1 MSDARRLVDKLW
13 SYCNVL
19 RDDGVGTIEYTEQLT
34 YLLFLKMAHER
45 ETRRLKPERI
55 VPPHCSWQRLLDAD
69 GDELEITYR
78 HILEDLARE
87 PGTLGT
93 IFRKAQNRIQD
104 PAKLKRLIVD
114 LIDKENWS
122 ATGTDI
128 KGDAYESLLA
138 KGAEDIKSGAGQY
151 FTPRALIQAMVDCVR
166 PTVADMVVDP
176 AAGTG
181 GFLLAAHEFASRGAE
196 TLTPT
201 ERFHL
206 REKFV
211 HGVELVDGTARLAA
225 MNLLLHGIGTP
236 NGDSLIEV
244 KDSLIADPGKR
255 WSVVLSNPPFGRKS
269 SLTMV
274 GADGRETREDRE
286 IERQDF
292 VVTTSNK
299 QLNFLQHIATI
310 LDINGR
316 AAVVLPDNVLFE
328 GAAGETL
335 RRRML
340 RDFDL
345 HTMLR
350 LPTGI
355 FYAQGVKANVLFFDK
370 RPAAE
375 QPWTEKLWVYDLR
388 TNQHFTLK
396 QNPLLRRHL
405 DDFVDCYAP
414 GKPRSERVESE
425 RFRALTYD
433 ELISRDKANLDITW
447 LRDESLE
454 DIDNLQAPE
463 VIARE
468 IVEDLTAALAE
479 FEAVAV
485 ALETSVG
492 SQINDA
498 PEPKLDEA

>member
-1 MSDARRLVDKLW
+1 MADARRLVDKLW

-19 RDDGVGTIEYTEQLT
+19 RDDGVGTLEYTEQLT

-45 ETRRLKPERI
+45 ATRAWQPERI
-55 VPPHCSWQRLLDAD
+55 VPEEFSWQRLLDAD
-69 GDELEITYR
+69 GIALEVEYTR
-78 HILEDLARE
+78 ILLGLARE

-104 PAKLKRLIVD
+104 PAKLKRLIHD
-114 LIDKENWS
+114 LIDAEQWS
-122 ATGTDI
+122 QAGVDI
-128 KGDAYESLLA
+128 KGDAYESLLSR
-138 KGAEDIKSGAGQY
+138 GAEDVKSGAGQY
-151 FTPRALIQAMVDCVR
+151 FTPRALIQAVVDCVQ
-166 PTVADMVVDP
+166 PTVRDTVTDP

-181 GFLLAAHEFASRGAE
+181 GFLLAAHASASRDASSMD
-196 TLTPT
+196 PT
-201 ERFHL
+201 ERTHL
-206 REKFV
+206 RDGFV

-225 MNLLLHGIGTP
+225 MNLLLHGIGQP
-236 NGDSLIEV
+236 NGESLIEV
-244 KDSLIADPGKR
+244 KDSLIADPGRR

-274 GADGRETREDRE
+274 GADGREAREDLE

-292 VVTTSNK
+292 VVTSSNK
-299 QLNFLQHIATI
+299 QLNFVQHIMTI

-328 GAAGETL
+328 GGAGETL
-335 RRRML
+335 RQRLL

-355 FYAQGVKANVLFFDK
+355 FYAQGVKANVLFFNK
-370 RPAAE
+370 KPAAE
-375 QPWTEKLWVYDLR
+375 HPWTERVWVYDLR

-396 QNPLLRRHL
+396 QNPLTRAAL
-405 DDFVDCYAP
+405 DEFVGCYAP
-414 GKPRSERVESE
+414 GRPRSERVESE
-425 RFRALTYD
+425 RFRSFGYD
-433 ELISRDKANLDITW
+433 DLVARDKANLDLTW

-454 DIDNLQAPE
+454 DLDNLPAPE

-479 FEAVAV
+479 FEAVAA
-485 ALETSVG
+485 ALEAA
-492 SQINDA
+492 A
-498 PEPKLDEA
+498 PAEPGNAP

>member
-1 MSDARRLVDKLW
+1 VSEGRRLVEKLW

-45 ETRRLKPERI
+45 ETRQLQPEQI
-55 VPPHCSWQRLLDAD
+55 VPENCSWQRLLDAD
-69 GDELEITYR
+69 GDDLEVTYR
-78 HILEDLARE
+78 RILETLGKE
-87 PGTLGT
+87 PGTLGV

-114 LIDKENWS
+114 LIEKENWS

-128 KGDAYESLLA
+128 KGDAYEELLS

-151 FTPRALIQAMVDCVR
+151 FTPRSLIQAMVDCVQ
-166 PTVADMVVDP
+166 PTIRDSVVDP
-176 AAGTG
+176 AAGTA
-181 GFLLAAHEFASRGAE
+181 GFLLAAHDFASTDAE
-196 TLTPT
+196 KLTPT
-201 ERFHL
+201 QREHL
-206 REKFV
+206 RDTFV
-211 HGVELVDGTARLAA
+211 HGTELVDGTARLAA

-236 NGDSLIEV
+236 RGESLIEV
-244 KDSLIADPGKR
+244 KDSLIADPGTR
-255 WSVVLSNPPFGRKS
+255 YSVVLSNPPFGRKS

-274 GADGRETREDRE
+274 GADGREAREDRE

-310 LDINGR
+310 LGINGR

-328 GAAGETL
+328 GGAGETL
-335 RRRML
+335 RRRLL

-370 RPAAE
+370 KPAGE
-375 QPWTEKLWVYDLR
+375 QPWTERLWVYDLR
-388 TNQHFTLK
+388 MNQHFTLK
-396 QNPLLRRHL
+396 QDPLRRHHL
-405 DDFVDCYAP
+405 DEFVDCYGP
-414 GKPRSERVESE
+414 GKARSERVVSE
-425 RFRALTYD
+425 RFRFFTHD
-433 ELISRDKANLDITW
+433 ELMARDKANLDITW

-454 DIDNLQAPE
+454 DLENLPAPE
-463 VIARE
+463 IIARE
-468 IVEDLTAALAE
+468 IVEDLTAALVE
-479 FEAVAV
+479 FEAVAA
-485 ALETSVG
+485 ALELGAGV
-492 SQINDA
+492 
-498 PEPKLDEA
+498 E

>member
-1 MSDARRLVDKLW
+1 VADARRLVDKLW

-19 RDDGVGTIEYTEQLT
+19 RDDGVGTLEYTEQLT

-45 ETRRLKPERI
+45 ATRTLRPELV
-55 VPPHCSWQRLLDAD
+55 VPEEFSWQRLLDAD
-69 GDELEITYR
+69 GIQLEVEYTR
-78 HILEDLARE
+78 ILLGLARQ

-93 IFRKAQNRIQD
+93 IFRKSQNRIQD
-104 PAKLKRLIVD
+104 PAKLKRLIHD
-114 LIDKENWS
+114 LIDAEQWS
-122 ATGTDI
+122 QAGVDI
-128 KGDAYESLLA
+128 KGDAYESLLS

-151 FTPRALIQAMVDCVR
+151 FTPRSIIQAMVECIQ
-166 PTVADMVVDP
+166 PTVKDSVTDP
-176 AAGTG
+176 ACGTAGY
-181 GFLLAAHEFASRGAE
+181 LLAAHDYASRGAE
-196 TLTPT
+196 SMTPP
-201 ERFHL
+201 ERVHL
-206 REKFV
+206 RDTFV

-225 MNLLLHGIGTP
+225 MNLLLHGIGQA

-244 KDSLIADPGKR
+244 KDSLIADPGRR
-255 WSVVLSNPPFGRKS
+255 WSVVLTNPPFGRKS
-269 SLTMV
+269 SMTMV
-274 GADGRETREDRE
+274 GADGREVREDRE

-328 GAAGETL
+328 GGAGEVL
-335 RRRML
+335 RRRLL

-370 RPAAE
+370 KPAAE
-375 QPWTEKLWVYDLR
+375 RPWTERLWIYDLR

-396 QNPLLRRHL
+396 QNTLTRAHL
-405 DDFVDCYAP
+405 DDFVASYAP
-414 GKPRSERVESE
+414 GKPRSERVETEQFHS
-425 RFRALTYD
+425 FGYD
-433 ELISRDKANLDITW
+433 ELMARDKGNLDITW

-454 DIDNLQAPE
+454 DLDTLPAPE

-479 FEAVAV
+479 FEAIAA
-485 ALETSVG
+485 ALEASADV
-492 SQINDA
+492 SDA
-498 PEPKLDEA
+498 